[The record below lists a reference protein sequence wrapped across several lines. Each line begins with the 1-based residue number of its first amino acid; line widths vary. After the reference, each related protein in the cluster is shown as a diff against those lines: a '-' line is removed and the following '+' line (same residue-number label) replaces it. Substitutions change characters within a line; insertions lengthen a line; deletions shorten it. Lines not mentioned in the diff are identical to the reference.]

1 MMNDKTDYVINT
13 QKAANDGMKTFL
25 NWGNAAIDNTFSM
38 YEQGIETRDTNI
50 AEARKQFQELESSL
64 TQKWENQKEQFKSM
78 TIELSQAYWP
88 GSRQLMEQVE
98 KFFENNINVVI
109 HKNREMLESSID
121 SSVKINLNVERKW
134 VAQLRENYARGSEN
148 LRKQFD
154 MLEPRVTPK
163 NAKPEVKAKEKIAE
177 ETPAKQI
184 QEKTEVATVPKYA
197 ETKVVAD
204 KAKTE
209 VKAKEIIAEKTPAKI
224 IQEKTEA
231 AKVPKYAETKVV
243 ADKAKTEVKAKKK
256 NAEETPAKKIQEK
269 TEAATVPKYAEIK
282 VVADKATAEVKAKK
296 KNTEVVSEAKSAVK
310 KTPAAEISQPD
321 RDLGSLTDNGTPAT
335 APKTEPLTLRSN
347 PDFSGNKLRKELP

>member
-1 MMNDKTDYVINT
+1 
-13 QKAANDGMKTFL
+13 
-25 NWGNAAIDNTFSM
+25 
-38 YEQGIETRDTNI
+38 
-50 AEARKQFQELESSL
+50 
-64 TQKWENQKEQFKSM
+64 
-78 TIELSQAYWP
+78 
-88 GSRQLMEQVE
+88 
-98 KFFENNINVVI
+98 
-109 HKNREMLESSID
+109 
-121 SSVKINLNVERKW
+121 LNVERKW

-163 NAKPEVKAKEKIAE
+163 NAKPEVKAKEIIAE

-184 QEKTEVATVPKYA
+184 QEKTEAAT
-197 ETKVVAD
+197 
-204 KAKTE
+204 
-209 VKAKEIIAEKTPAKI
+209 
-224 IQEKTEA
+224 
-231 AKVPKYAETKVV
+231 VPKYAETKVV

>member
-88 GSRQLMEQVE
+88 ESRQLMEQVE
-98 KFFENNINVVI
+98 KFFEDNINVVVQ
-109 HKNREMLESSID
+109 KNRKMLESSID
-121 SSVKINLNVERKW
+121 SSVKINLNVEKKW

-154 MLEPRVTPK
+154 ILEPRVTPK
-163 NAKPEVKAKEKIAE
+163 KAKPEVKAKKKNLE
-177 ETPAKQI
+177 ETPAKII
-184 QEKTEVATVPKYA
+184 QEKTEAATVPKYA

-209 VKAKEIIAEKTPAKI
+209 VKAK
-224 IQEKTEA
+224 
-231 AKVPKYAETKVV
+231 
-243 ADKAKTEVKAKKK
+243 KKK
-256 NAEETPAKKIQEK
+256 
-269 TEAATVPKYAEIK
+269 
-282 VVADKATAEVKAKK
+282 
-296 KNTEVVSEAKSAVK
+296 TEVVSEAKSAVK